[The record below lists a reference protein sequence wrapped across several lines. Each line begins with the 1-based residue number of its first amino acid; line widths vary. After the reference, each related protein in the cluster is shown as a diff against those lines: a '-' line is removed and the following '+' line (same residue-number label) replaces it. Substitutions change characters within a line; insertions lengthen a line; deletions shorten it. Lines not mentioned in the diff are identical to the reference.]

1 MQARSMEI
9 LNSASDPQRKSRL
22 DELKLAMLFFLLLM
36 LLLRSVCHQVS
47 NQADQ
52 SDLLAIIL
60 LLADVSPTYSSGLP
74 QGNVF

>member
-1 MQARSMEI
+1 MQTRSMEI

>member
-52 SDLLAIIL
+52 LDLLAIIL

>member
-36 LLLRSVCHQVS
+36 LLFRSVCHQVS

-52 SDLLAIIL
+52 LDLLAIIL

>member
-9 LNSASDPQRKSRL
+9 LNSASDPQRKPRL

-36 LLLRSVCHQVS
+36 LLFRSVCHQVS
-47 NQADQ
+47 NQADKL
-52 SDLLAIIL
+52 DLLAIIL

>member
-1 MQARSMEI
+1 
-9 LNSASDPQRKSRL
+9 
-22 DELKLAMLFFLLLM
+22 M

-47 NQADQ
+47 NQADKL
-52 SDLLAIIL
+52 DLLAIFL